1 MPRERQSYMRSG
13 VKFLGW
19 GSFVL
24 ASTLV
29 GLLSA
34 RAEPPPRLGEAEVIQ
49 WVLQRNLGIQAASYD
64 APIAATDVTK
74 VKGEFDTKLRGEATF
89 NLDRSDQTSIVFGN
103 DNRTVYYDVRA
114 EKKFPVGIQGAL
126 VLSNQRDSTNSTFA
140 TDPAFFETIL
150 RAEVQGALLR
160 NRFGKSDKAQIAL
173 AKANEKVVAEQ
184 ALSFA
189 EQRVAEAL
197 TQYWNWVAAGNYYAV
212 AKRFAN
218 SAQEFVRN
226 TNDKK
231 ILGLAEDTDSLGS
244 RAQFLERQAEA
255 DRARNL
261 QVNAEKRL
269 RYMLDASGEGAWSPK
284 DPLRSP
290 IRALSREEFMAQAL
304 ASRPEY
310 LALKREAEARDI
322 QITLAKDQKWP
333 ALDLYT
339 SLEANSV
346 DPAYGQV
353 LGETFSFQNPN
364 WRIGARFSMA
374 IENRIAKGE
383 LERSKLEKARVL
395 VLMKEMES
403 LIALQIDEQIRQ
415 VRLQQKEVTN
425 YTEASRLQN
434 AKVQAEMEKFNL
446 GRSDSDT
453 IVRFNDDAI
462 SAERRRLEAELRY
475 RLAWVELR
483 KAIGALLPPGL
494 RAGGES

>member
-1 MPRERQSYMRSG
+1 MRSG
-13 VKFLGW
+13 IKFLVRG
-19 GSFVL
+19 FAIL
-24 ASTLV
+24 ALV
-29 GLLSA
+29 AGAAPA
-34 RAEPPPRLGEAEVIQ
+34 RAEPPPRLGETEVIQ

-64 APIAATDVTK
+64 APIAGTNVTK
-74 VKGEFDTKLRGEATF
+74 VKGEFDTKVKAEATF

-126 VLSNQRDSTNSTFA
+126 ILSNQRDSTNSAFA

-150 RAEVQGALLR
+150 RVEAQGALLR
-160 NRFGKSDKAQIAL
+160 NRGGKSDKAQIAL

-184 ALSFA
+184 ALSFT
-189 EQRVAEAL
+189 EQRIAEAL
-197 TQYWNWVAAGNYYAV
+197 TQYWNWVAAGSYHQV

-226 TNDKK
+226 TTDKK
-231 ILGLAEDTDSLGS
+231 TLGLAEETDTLGS
-244 RAQFLERQAEA
+244 RAQYVERQAEA
-255 DRARNL
+255 ERARNL
-261 QVNAEKRL
+261 QVDAEKRL
-269 RYMLDASGEGAWSPK
+269 RYMLDSSGEGQWTAK

-290 IRALSREEFMAQAL
+290 PRALSREDFMTQAL

-310 LALKREAEARDI
+310 LALKREAAARDI

-339 SLEANSV
+339 AFEANSV
-346 DPAYGQV
+346 DPAYNQV

-364 WRIGARFSMA
+364 WLIGARFNMA

-395 VLMKEMES
+395 ILMKEMEN

-415 VRLQQKEVTN
+415 VRLQQKEVVS

-453 IVRFNDDAI
+453 VVRFNDDAI

-483 KAIGALLPPGL
+483 KVTGALLPPEL
-494 RAGGES
+494 RNGEAP